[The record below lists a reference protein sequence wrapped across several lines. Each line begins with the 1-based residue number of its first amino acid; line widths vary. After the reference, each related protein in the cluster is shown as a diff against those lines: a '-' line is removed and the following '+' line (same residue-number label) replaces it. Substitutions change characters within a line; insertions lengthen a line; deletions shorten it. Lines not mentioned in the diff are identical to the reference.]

1 MTEDSTGD
9 KNRKYVDSLPQPLE
23 VVTYSDSKNVQ
34 YLIRGTDRFKLGQST
49 YLYQDDRNSVLHYNR
64 DLNYE
69 ESYLDKISKIINAL
83 RYRKLELEDNIS
95 SYKNIDLDRVSEL
108 YCNDDWYYI
117 IYTNGVVETYSFS
130 FDERSKDELDKMI
143 SLPKEKIKK

>member
-1 MTEDSTGD
+1 MANTPYMII
-9 KNRKYVDSLPQPLE
+9 NNPVYVYD
-23 VVTYSDSKNVQ
+23 SDSS
-34 YLIRGTDRFKLGQST
+34 R
-49 YLYQDDRNSVLHYNR
+49 
-64 DLNYE
+64 
-69 ESYLDKISKIINAL
+69 SKIINAL